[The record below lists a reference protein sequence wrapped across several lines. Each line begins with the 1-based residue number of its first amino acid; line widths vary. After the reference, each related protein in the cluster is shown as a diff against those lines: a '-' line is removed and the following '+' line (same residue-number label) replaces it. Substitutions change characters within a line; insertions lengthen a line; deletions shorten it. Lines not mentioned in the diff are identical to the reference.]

1 MLADAYGWVRQ
12 RQHSYLISSLL
23 GIAGFALLWVINI
36 PYRRVYQPSHDDVTA
51 LADGLLLLPG
61 ARWQDWFT
69 QGHSHFFDAYPEWS
83 VGQTAFA
90 RPAFQF
96 LIYLAHFVLGKDW
109 ASYLAINYLCIA
121 GAAAVAFL
129 VARIAFGLGVGRSLV
144 LAALVLLSPPMFEFS
159 AWEVG
164 YASEALVGVLIAC
177 AFLASTMRRDRSCIA
192 LLLLALFTKETA
204 LWAPFAACATVLLR
218 RGHGETF
225 RTRAVLAA
233 AMLSPL
239 GVWLGFRLI
248 FYGGVGGTYATAGYT
263 IANFAMVTIW
273 KLEHL
278 QNLFIQQAVIATES
292 GWASVDRALRI
303 GTLLLMLYLL
313 IRWITSSLGAA
324 WVAFAKGNRERR
336 WPAAEPALL
345 VSLWAA
351 AGLTF
356 YFSLAVF
363 DSRYAASAVIFAWP
377 AIGNAIFRHGGLIAR
392 TGLAVCLI
400 SSLARTSYFVAELN
414 PPSDDLVVGQF
425 FRAAKDVDRVLS
437 QLPSGTQQAYVL
449 FANGL
454 GIARPDYIEA
464 FLGTKAEIVR
474 IIDTTWNS
482 TCRGKHQVIA
492 FDHAISGDE
501 VVIHA
506 TVPECATLLFWN
518 ARSDR
523 TRISDGRLYRSET
536 VSYEF
541 PDARAASATSDATSA
556 IDLGH
561 RVTVHIRPRGP
572 ARFIIGDSGPD
583 AAVTWFDT
591 P

>member
-23 GIAGFALLWVINI
+23 GIAGFALLWLINI
-36 PYRRVYQPSHDDVTA
+36 PYRRAYQPSHDDVTA
-51 LADGLLLLPG
+51 LVDGLLLLPG
-61 ARWQDWFT
+61 AHWQDWFT

-83 VGQTAFA
+83 VCQTAFA

-144 LAALVLLSPPMFEFS
+144 LAALVLLSPPTFEFS

-164 YASEALVGVLIAC
+164 YASEALAGVLIAC
-177 AFLASTMRRDRSCIA
+177 AFLASTMRRDRYCIA

-218 RGHGETF
+218 
-225 RTRAVLAA
+225 
-233 AMLSPL
+233 M
-239 GVWLGFRLI
+239 
-248 FYGGVGGTYATAGYT
+248 
-263 IANFAMVTIW
+263 
-273 KLEHL
+273 
-278 QNLFIQQAVIATES
+278 
-292 GWASVDRALRI
+292 
-303 GTLLLMLYLL
+303 
-313 IRWITSSLGAA
+313 
-324 WVAFAKGNRERR
+324 
-336 WPAAEPALL
+336 
-345 VSLWAA
+345 
-351 AGLTF
+351 
-356 YFSLAVF
+356 
-363 DSRYAASAVIFAWP
+363 
-377 AIGNAIFRHGGLIAR
+377 
-392 TGLAVCLI
+392 
-400 SSLARTSYFVAELN
+400 
-414 PPSDDLVVGQF
+414 
-425 FRAAKDVDRVLS
+425 
-437 QLPSGTQQAYVL
+437 
-449 FANGL
+449 

-464 FLGTKAEIVR
+464 SLGINAEIVR
-474 IIDTTWNS
+474 IIDTTSNS

-506 TVPECATLLFWN
+506 TVPECATLLVWN

-541 PDARAASATSDATSA
+541 PDARPASATSDATSA

-561 RVTVHIRPRGP
+561 RVTVHIRARGP